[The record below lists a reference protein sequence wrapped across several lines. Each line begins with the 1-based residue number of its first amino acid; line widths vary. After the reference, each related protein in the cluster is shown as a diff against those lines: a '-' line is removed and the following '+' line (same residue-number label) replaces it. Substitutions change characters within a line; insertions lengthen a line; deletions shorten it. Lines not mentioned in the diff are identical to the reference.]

1 MVFIKMHHTGLFTQ
15 VHKQKSLSLLI
26 YDPGIVIRKN
36 NSLSGSAVSSP
47 SIWITEWNR
56 FALHS
61 HTTKHNQGGL
71 HTLYEQK
78 KSTVGRGYNITHL
91 AAWSTD
97 FLPRVL
103 RLLGSSL
110 IVSGSSLARFR
121 CFFFSSLPLALSLGF
136 PLASF
141 TWLFVSASKRPVIS
155 RQNEVNKLWYMFNT
169 GTNIQKCQ
177 DFSLYKWFI

>member
-1 MVFIKMHHTGLFTQ
+1 MVKSHNHNKLVQRLTSLNKHQHHNLSHPFNINAFHVEHRKVQFVSISSETWIWSLYIKMHHTGLFTQ

-78 KSTVGRGYNITHL
+78 KSTVGSGYNITHL
-91 AAWSTD
+91 AA
-97 FLPRVL
+97 
-103 RLLGSSL
+103 
-110 IVSGSSLARFR
+110 
-121 CFFFSSLPLALSLGF
+121 
-136 PLASF
+136 
-141 TWLFVSASKRPVIS
+141 
-155 RQNEVNKLWYMFNT
+155 
-169 GTNIQKCQ
+169 
-177 DFSLYKWFI
+177 